1 MTFRLHII
9 YKLHLVGVFST
20 EHIVSTKKRILRH
33 ANDARVFIDTETSTF
48 ANALAIAPQ
57 YTEQSVTTTKTNMIP
72 NPYKRQPPS
81 QEHHVQQ
88 TFNGNTYVFNNASF
102 EASTFEMVMN
112 TITKNQQK

>member
-1 MTFRLHII
+1 MFYKEKYGLYGINIAQDFRTGELGTGAPD
-9 YKLHLVGVFST
+9 HL
-20 EHIVSTKKRILRH
+20 
-33 ANDARVFIDTETSTF
+33 
-48 ANALAIAPQ
+48 
-57 YTEQSVTTTKTNMIP
+57 TTTKTNMIP
-72 NPYKRQPPS
+72 NPYKRQRPS